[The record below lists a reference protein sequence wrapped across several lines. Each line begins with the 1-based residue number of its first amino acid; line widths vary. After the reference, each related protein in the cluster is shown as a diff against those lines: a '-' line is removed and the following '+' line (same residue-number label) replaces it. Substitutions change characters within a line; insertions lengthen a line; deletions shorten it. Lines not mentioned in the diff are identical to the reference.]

1 MRLKPKP
8 RIALLAA
15 ARVTPVVLGESENL
29 FQVRLAITAEDFI
42 S

>member
-15 ARVTPVVLGESENL
+15 ARVTPVVLGESEDL
-29 FQVRLAITAEDFI
+29 FQVGFAITAEDLV